1 MDDSR
6 RFNLRW
12 FSIIMLLPVLEG
24 IAVFIWLVSI
34 PADAK
39 RQILFGLSPQRLA
52 MLVAALLPA
61 LAFGWLFYQ
70 SIRHP
75 ERPAHWLRSLL
86 SPGPRTGMV
95 ILGSLGTLAAW
106 AWLTA
111 QSSGMSEYFLAYY
124 VRLTPLIAYAGFIC
138 FQIILFLAFPNFP
151 DQIVHPGLKSRPFL
165 LTLGVFLFILF
176 SMMGFVAWSRVGLT
190 PDDRYWNEAGAPL
203 LLGQIVPALLATLII
218 HILID
223 RGYPS
228 RTPSQIY
235 WWVEVIVVIG
245 IWGMSAYLWT
255 TIDIS
260 RSLFAPEPFP
270 PNNVVYPYS
279 DAALHDIG
287 AQFALIGQGIN
298 NNQYHDKPFY
308 MFFLFFLHLV
318 GGQDYA
324 HVVRLQAACLALIPV
339 MAYFLG
345 RSLHSRSAGMLAAI
359 LIALKEYNSIAS
371 TLDIQVSNSRLM
383 MTEVPT
389 AFEILLLALVLV
401 LWLKKPLSRMWLALL
416 AGGIAGVSIL
426 TRTNTLLL
434 APVIVL
440 VIAFTFG
447 KKWKLSFVAISTFTF
462 GLLLVIGPWFILN
475 RTAEGKPFIIAKVEA
490 VLETRYS
497 VDPPEELTQTPAPA
511 SNPEDKPIEGFPKAS
526 QFVPAHFF
534 HNLVGAVLILPTSP
548 YRMDLSTT
556 LSAEYWKINW
566 DGYLSPGQL
575 VHVAINLFFIAA
587 GLAGAWATNRV
598 RGLLPF
604 LLLLTYYLANALG
617 RTSGARYLVPVD
629 WVVLFYFAMGLTQLF
644 SWRYNRAASADFSEP
659 RSPRNAQ
666 IIQAAILAGGLL
678 LLGLGPTQMDKFI
691 PRRYPERTDEEIL
704 QLALNTG
711 AMQSAS
717 LQESDLVAF
726 LDEPD
731 AVILQGRA
739 FYPRFFKTGGFSC
752 LGRPTSESM
761 GAYPK
766 MIIQVIGN
774 KGSKCVVLP
783 MAQSPVS
790 FPNATDVIVLGCRDA
805 SINSLVQAAVILLD
819 EELVFQRSPTAAF
832 QCPLPEPVCDS
843 SGNCR

>member
-1 MDDSR
+1 MVERAPLAWPSHWYGYTGMYR
-6 RFNLRW
+6 RFGSMGLDNHPTLRC
-12 FSIIMLLPVLEG
+12 FKNT
-24 IAVFIWLVSI
+24 FLV
-34 PADAK
+34 
-39 RQILFGLSPQRLA
+39 
-52 MLVAALLPA
+52 
-61 LAFGWLFYQ
+61 
-70 SIRHP
+70 
-75 ERPAHWLRSLL
+75 
-86 SPGPRTGMV
+86 
-95 ILGSLGTLAAW
+95 
-106 AWLTA
+106 
-111 QSSGMSEYFLAYY
+111 YY
-124 VRLTPLIAYAGFIC
+124 VRLTPLVIYAGLIC
-138 FQIILFLAFPNFP
+138 LQAALFLAFPNLP
-151 DQIVHPGLKSRPFL
+151 EQIGHKGLNNRSFR
-165 LTLGVFLFILF
+165 LTLAFFVFILF

-203 LLGQIVPALLATLII
+203 LLVQIVPALLASLVI
-218 HILID
+218 HILLD
-223 RGYPS
+223 RIYPS
-228 RTPSQIY
+228 RRQSTRKS
-235 WWVEVIVVIG
+235 WWIEVVVAVC

-255 TIDIS
+255 TIDIP
-260 RSLFAPEPFP
+260 RSHFAPGPFL
-270 PNNVVYPYS
+270 PNNVFYPYS

-308 MFFLFFLHLV
+308 MFFLFFLHLI

-324 HVVRLQAACLALIPV
+324 HVVRIQAACLALIPV

-345 RSLHSRSAGMLAAI
+345 RSLHSRSAGILAAI

-389 AFEILLLALVLV
+389 AFEILLLALLLV
-401 LWLKKPLSRMWLALL
+401 LWLKKPLSRMWLVLL

-434 APVIVL
+434 APVIIL

-447 KKWKLSFVAISTFTF
+447 KKWKLSFVAISAFAL

-497 VDPPEELTQTPAPA
+497 VDPPEEPTQTAAPA
-511 SNPEDKPIEGFPKAS
+511 SNPDDKPIEGFPKAS

-548 YRMDLSTT
+548 YRIDLSTT

-575 VHVAINLFFIAA
+575 VHVAINLFFIAV
-587 GLAGAWATNRV
+587 GLAGAWGTNRL
-598 RGLLPF
+598 RGLLPL

-629 WVVLFYFAMGLTQLF
+629 WVVLFYFALGLTQLF
-644 SWRYNRAASADFSEP
+644 TWRFNPAASVDFSEP
-659 RSPRNAQ
+659 RSSRNAQ

-678 LLGLGPTQMDKFI
+678 LLGLGPTQMDKFVS
-691 PRRYPERTDEEIL
+691 RRYPERTDEEIL
-704 QLALNTG
+704 QLALKTG
-711 AMQSAS
+711 ALQSAG

-726 LDEPD
+726 IDEPD

-739 FYPRFFKTGGFSC
+739 FYPRFFKTGGLPC
-752 LGRPTSESM
+752 LGRTASESM
-761 GAYPK
+761 GAYPQ
-766 MIIQVIGN
+766 MILQVIGSN
-774 KGSKCVVLP
+774 GSKCVVLP
-783 MAQSPVS
+783 MTQSPAS
-790 FPNATDVIVLGCRDA
+790 FPNAADVIVLGCRDA
-805 SINSLVQAAVILLD
+805 NKDTLVQAAAILVD
-819 EELVFQRSPTAAF
+819 DALVFRRSPTAEL